1 MKTPLLKKLAPYLTR
16 RKKEHRKKL
25 SQIQI
30 ENFDLN
36 DYLFHRENRS

>member
-1 MKTPLLKKLAPYLTR
+1 MKIPFVIKLVPILTKRGKK
-16 RKKEHRKKL
+16 HRQL

-36 DYLFHRENRS
+36 DFSFYSENRL

>member
-1 MKTPLLKKLAPYLTR
+1 MKIPLLKKLVHCLTR
-16 RKKEHRKKL
+16 RGKKHRKL

-36 DYLFHRENRS
+36 DFLFYRENRS

>member
-1 MKTPLLKKLAPYLTR
+1 MKLPLLKKLALCLTR
-16 RKKEHRKKL
+16 RGKKHRKL

-36 DYLFHRENRS
+36 DFLFYRENRS

>member
-1 MKTPLLKKLAPYLTR
+1 MKISLLKKLAPYLTLR
-16 RKKEHRKKL
+16 GKKHRKL

-36 DYLFHRENRS
+36 DFLFYRENRS

>member
-16 RKKEHRKKL
+16 RKKEHRKL

>member
-1 MKTPLLKKLAPYLTR
+1 MKTSLLKILSPYFTKREKKLR
-16 RKKEHRKKL
+16 KL

-36 DYLFHRENRS
+36 DFLFHRENRS

>member
-1 MKTPLLKKLAPYLTR
+1 MKTPLLKKIAPYLIQR
-16 RKKEHRKKL
+16 RKEHRKL

-36 DYLFHRENRS
+36 DFLFHRENRS

>member
-1 MKTPLLKKLAPYLTR
+1 MKIPLLKKLAPCFTQR
-16 RKKEHRKKL
+16 EKKHRKL

-36 DYLFHRENRS
+36 DFLFYRENRS

>member
-1 MKTPLLKKLAPYLTR
+1 MKIPLLKKLAPCLTQR
-16 RKKEHRKKL
+16 GKKHRKL

-36 DYLFHRENRS
+36 SFLFHRENRS

>member
-1 MKTPLLKKLAPYLTR
+1 MKTPLLKKIAPYLIR
-16 RKKEHRKKL
+16 RRKEHRKL

-36 DYLFHRENRS
+36 DFLFHRENRL

>member
-1 MKTPLLKKLAPYLTR
+1 MKIPFVKKLVPILT
-16 RKKEHRKKL
+16 KQGEKHRQL

-36 DYLFHRENRS
+36 DFSFYSENRL

>member
-1 MKTPLLKKLAPYLTR
+1 MKIPLLKKLAPFLTR
-16 RKKEHRKKL
+16 RGKKHRKL

-36 DYLFHRENRS
+36 DFLFYRENRS

>member
-1 MKTPLLKKLAPYLTR
+1 MKLPLLKKLAPCLTR
-16 RKKEHRKKL
+16 GGKHRKL

-36 DYLFHRENRS
+36 DFLFYRENRS

>member
-1 MKTPLLKKLAPYLTR
+1 MKTSLPKKFAPNFTR
-16 RKKEHRKKL
+16 RGKKHRKL

-36 DYLFHRENRS
+36 DFLFHRENRS

>member
-1 MKTPLLKKLAPYLTR
+1 MKTSLLKKLSPFYKQR
-16 RKKEHRKKL
+16 EKMFRKL

-36 DYLFHRENRS
+36 DFLFHRENRS

>member
-1 MKTPLLKKLAPYLTR
+1 MKTPLLKKIAPYLTR
-16 RKKEHRKKL
+16 WKKEHRKL

-36 DYLFHRENRS
+36 DFLFHRENRL

>member
-1 MKTPLLKKLAPYLTR
+1 MITSLLKKLALCFSQR
-16 RKKEHRKKL
+16 EKKYRKL

-36 DYLFHRENRS
+36 DFLFHRENRS

>member
-1 MKTPLLKKLAPYLTR
+1 MKTPSLKKLAPCLTR
-16 RKKEHRKKL
+16 RGKKHREL

-36 DYLFHRENRS
+36 DFLFYRENRS

>member
-1 MKTPLLKKLAPYLTR
+1 MKTSLLKKLAPSFTR
-16 RKKEHRKKL
+16 RGKKHRKL

-36 DYLFHRENRS
+36 DFLFYRENRS

>member
-1 MKTPLLKKLAPYLTR
+1 MKIPLLKKLAPYLTR
-16 RKKEHRKKL
+16 RGKNHRKL

-36 DYLFHRENRS
+36 DFLFYRENRS

>member
-1 MKTPLLKKLAPYLTR
+1 MKTSLLKKLAPNLTLR
-16 RKKEHRKKL
+16 GKKHRKL

-36 DYLFHRENRS
+36 DFLFYRENRS

>member
-1 MKTPLLKKLAPYLTR
+1 MKTSLLKKLAPCLTR
-16 RKKEHRKKL
+16 RGKKYRKL

-36 DYLFHRENRS
+36 DFLFYRENRS